1 MSDFTNYLLQYV
13 VLFEVYEENVTSLRH
28 VVQKGEIF

>member
-1 MSDFTNYLLQYV
+1 MSDFTNYLLKYV
-13 VLFEVYEENVTSLRH
+13 VLFEVYKENVTSLRH